1 MDCFITDQI
10 AVNADEPEQLTLS
23 QILSELINNGEVYI
37 NNKFVEIYEV
47 TDSIDAEEMR
57 EAAQSSICGNS
68 LAVYELY
75 IRALDNFINE

>member
-37 NNKFVEIYEV
+37 NNKFVEIY
-47 TDSIDAEEMR
+47 
-57 EAAQSSICGNS
+57 
-68 LAVYELY
+68 
-75 IRALDNFINE
+75 

>member
-1 MDCFITDQI
+1 MDCFISDQI
-10 AVNADEPEQLTLS
+10 AVNADEPAQLTLS

-37 NNKFVEIYEV
+37 NNKFVEIYQI

>member
-1 MDCFITDQI
+1 MGCFISDQI

-37 NNKFVEIYEV
+37 NNKFVEIYQI

>member
-1 MDCFITDQI
+1 MDFFISDQI
-10 AVNADEPEQLTLS
+10 AVNADEPAQLTLS

-37 NNKFVEIYEV
+37 NNKFVEIYQI